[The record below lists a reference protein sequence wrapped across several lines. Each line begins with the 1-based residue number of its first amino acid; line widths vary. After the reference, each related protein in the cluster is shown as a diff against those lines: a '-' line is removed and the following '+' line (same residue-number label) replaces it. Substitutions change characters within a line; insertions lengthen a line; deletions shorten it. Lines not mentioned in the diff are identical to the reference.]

1 MKLRD
6 RKKHVMDSIKQED
19 CKPSALTTA
28 ESPAFITANTNTS
41 NLTIKQEDATKDQT
55 LLLNNK
61 HGDEFGTKEC
71 RFQCDI
77 CNQRMPNRTSVLEH
91 RFSIHNIKSGI
102 SRTIKDINIKI
113 QTSSKK
119 STFSG
124 SKEAP

>member
-1 MKLRD
+1 MPACCISIMYTSFFFFTFIQPIQSIETTAMKLRD

-61 HGDEFGTKEC
+61 HGKTTALL
-71 RFQCDI
+71 I
-77 CNQRMPNRTSVLEH
+77 CSN
-91 RFSIHNIKSGI
+91 
-102 SRTIKDINIKI
+102 
-113 QTSSKK
+113 
-119 STFSG
+119 
-124 SKEAP
+124 